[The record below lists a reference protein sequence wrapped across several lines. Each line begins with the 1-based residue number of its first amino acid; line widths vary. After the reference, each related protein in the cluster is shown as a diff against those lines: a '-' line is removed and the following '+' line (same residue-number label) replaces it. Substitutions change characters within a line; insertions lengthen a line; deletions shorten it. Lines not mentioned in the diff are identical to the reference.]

1 MALNQREIVLDILL
15 ELERSKKFSN
25 RLIKDVLDKYDYL
38 DTQEKAFIKRVA
50 EGTIETQIRLDDVLD
65 HYSKL
70 PVKKMKPLIRVL
82 LRMSVYQILYM
93 DSVPD
98 GAACNE
104 ACKLAQ
110 KRGFHT
116 LKGFVNGILRNIAR
130 EKDKLPETDRKKDP
144 WRYLEVKYSMPLW
157 LIREF
162 EKSYGMELTEK
173 MLEGL
178 LEVRPVML
186 RFAPTLSDTERQ
198 TLCDSMEEG
207 QVVLRQSPYL
217 PYMYSADRLD
227 GISALPGYDEGSFAV
242 QDVSSAL
249 AVEMA
254 GIDQN
259 DFVMDVCAAPGGKSS
274 LAAFYGKNV
283 LAQDLSES
291 KCDRIRENMERMGLD
306 NVEVEAFDATIKDP
320 DKIGKADVLLMDVP
334 CSGLGIM
341 GRKRDIKYNVTP
353 EGFQEIEKLQ
363 KQIVATCVEYLKPGG
378 TLLYSTCTLR
388 LEENQNMVRYILD
401 TYDFEPVDLRKDL
414 PKQLVQELEKAKTL
428 SADRAW
434 CKDEEVQACSVQIFP
449 GISEADGFFFAKL
462 RKK

>member
-15 ELERSKKFSN
+15 ELERNKQFSN

-38 DTQEKAFIKRVA
+38 DIQEKAFIKRVA
-50 EGTIETQIRLDDVLD
+50 EGTIETQIRLD
-65 HYSKL
+65 HIINHFSKL
-70 PVKKMKPLIRVL
+70 PVNKMKPFIRVL

-130 EKDKLPETDRKKDP
+130 EKENLPQPDKTLDP
-144 WRYLEVKYSMPLW
+144 WKYLEVKYSMPLW
-157 LIREF
+157 LIQEF

-173 MLEGL
+173 MLEGML
-178 LEVRPVML
+178 KVRPVML
-186 RFAPTLSDTERQ
+186 RFSPMLSEQERQ
-198 TLCDSMEEG
+198 QLCDNMEKG

-217 PYMYSADRLD
+217 SYMYNADHLD
-227 GISALPGYDEGSFAV
+227 GISSLPGFDEGVFAV

-254 GIDQN
+254 GIDKN
-259 DFVMDVCAAPGGKSS
+259 DFVMDACAAPGGKAS
-274 LAAFYGKNV
+274 LAAIYGKKV
-283 LAQDLSES
+283 LARDLSES
-291 KCDRIRENMERMGLD
+291 KCARISENMERMGLD
-306 NVEVEAFDATIKDP
+306 NVEVQEFDATVQDP
-320 DKIGKADVLLMDVP
+320 EYIGKADVLLLDVP
-334 CSGLGIM
+334 CTGLGIM
-341 GRKRDIKYNVTP
+341 GRKRDIKYNVTA
-353 EGFQEIEKLQ
+353 EGFGEIEKLQ
-363 KQIVATCVEYLKPGG
+363 KQIVTTCVEYVRPGG

-388 LEENQNMVRYILD
+388 PEENQEMVRFILD
-401 TYDFEPVDLRKDL
+401 HFEFEPVDIREQLPDRLKRDL
-414 PKQLVQELEKAKTL
+414 ETAKGLSSDKKWCSDEQVQK
-428 SADRAW
+428 
-434 CKDEEVQACSVQIFP
+434 CSVQIFP
-449 GISEADGFFFAKL
+449 GISEADGFFFAKF